1 MSILRNVMLLSF
13 LSVLGSAL
21 VFGQDPPKAAQSSP
35 PTVAVASPQAVSGR
49 IVTDDDEKDLYRIGY
64 QDLID
69 ISVYNQPKLAQK
81 VSVGPSG
88 TIVLFRLDHPVVALC
103 KTERELARDIEA
115 AYKERYLKDPQVAVA
130 VYEQKSRSIA
140 VIGAVEK
147 PGNFFIAKKVHLLE
161 MLAYAG
167 GPSKEAG
174 TRVLVARAGSSSACR
189 LKTDAADDS
198 LSVMDFKLRD
208 IELGRQTLWM
218 QPGDVVSVLDADI
231 VYVYGNVN
239 KQGALKIREPITLT
253 QALASA
259 EGLKSAAKKDKIRV
273 LRQLEGKPER
283 DELVFNL
290 NEIDKGRVKD
300 PILMPNDIV
309 AVSQDTSKAIML
321 GIADAIKTSVP
332 NAVYRIP

>member
-1 MSILRNVMLLSF
+1 MLLSF
-13 LSVLGSAL
+13 LTVLGSAL
-21 VFGQDPPKAAQSSP
+21 VFGQDPAKAAQSSP

-81 VSVGPSG
+81 VAVGPSG

-253 QALASA
+253 QALASS

>member
-1 MSILRNVMLLSF
+1 
-13 LSVLGSAL
+13 
-21 VFGQDPPKAAQSSP
+21 
-35 PTVAVASPQAVSGR
+35 
-49 IVTDDDEKDLYRIGY
+49 
-64 QDLID
+64 
-69 ISVYNQPKLAQK
+69 
-81 VSVGPSG
+81 
-88 TIVLFRLDHPVVALC
+88 
-103 KTERELARDIEA
+103 
-115 AYKERYLKDPQVAVA
+115 
-130 VYEQKSRSIA
+130 
-140 VIGAVEK
+140 
-147 PGNFFIAKKVHLLE
+147 

-189 LKTDAADDS
+189 QKTEAADDNV
-198 LSVMDFKLRD
+198 SVMDFKLRD

-253 QALASA
+253 QALASS